1 MFQVPDYNLWLGNG
15 GDVRNPRQVLD
26 AGIAALVELGAEEP
40 IVAMPRDLIYC
51 RFPLVDGPGNAT
63 DLLRLSI
70 QTIVV
75 LLRANVPTL
84 IYCNAGISRSP
95 AIAAAALA
103 LVLQKKPEETLRR
116 LADLHPLDVTPALWH
131 EVIIAAEQMS

>member
-26 AGIAALVELGAEEP
+26 KGIVALVELGAEEP

-51 RFPLVDGPGNAT
+51 RFPLVDGPGNAP

-70 QTIVV
+70 QTIIS

-84 IYCNAGISRSP
+84 VYCNAGISRGP

-103 LVLQKKPEETLRR
+103 LVSQKTPEETLRG
-116 LADLHPLDVTPALWH
+116 LADLHALDVTPAFWH
-131 EVIIAAEQMS
+131 EVKIAAELMA